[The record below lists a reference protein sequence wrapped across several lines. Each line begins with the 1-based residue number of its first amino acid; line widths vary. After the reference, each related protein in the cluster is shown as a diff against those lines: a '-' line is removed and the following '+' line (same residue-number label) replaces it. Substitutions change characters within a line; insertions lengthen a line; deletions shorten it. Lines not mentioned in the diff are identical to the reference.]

1 MRAMSPPT
9 CGRASLTAPFGV
21 PAPDRADDATAVL
34 FRTLEP
40 ARVALGARA
49 PRVLHDQLE
58 VHAIPA
64 PTGLEGTRAD
74 WVADRFR
81 ALGLQ
86 HVIIDAAGNVRGE
99 RPGERGLAPVVVGA
113 HLDTV
118 FDAAT
123 PLAVQRD
130 GLRYVAP
137 GIADNARGLAA
148 LVAIAAACNGT
159 LLRTRRPLLFV
170 ATTGEEGAGDLRGA
184 KALFDELG
192 SHVAS
197 AVMIDGAGD
206 EAIVHKAL
214 GARRLR
220 VEWRG
225 EGGHSWNAFGTANAL
240 HAAAACAARLAALAL
255 PRSPRATLAVTR
267 MAGGHAINA
276 IPAEAWLEVDCR
288 STDAAALDRLAR
300 EVERA
305 AAHATAEENA
315 RARRDRA
322 ELTVS
327 VTTIGARPCGELPAA
342 HPLVV
347 AAASA
352 TRLTGG
358 TPSLDTASTDASVP
372 IARGI
377 PAITIGAGG
386 SAGGAHTLDE
396 WYDDRGSARGLVRA
410 LTIVATAAGLG

>member
-1 MRAMSPPT
+1 MLPPT
-9 CGRASLTAPFGV
+9 H
-21 PAPDRADDATAVL
+21 DATRLIHGAL
-34 FRTLEP
+34 AT
-40 ARVALGARA
+40 AHAALGARA
-49 PRVLHDQLE
+49 PLVLLDQLE

-64 PTGLEGTRAD
+64 PTGLEGARAA

-81 ALGLQ
+81 ALGME
-86 HVIIDAAGNVRGE
+86 HVIVDAAGNVRGE
-99 RPGERGLAPVVVGA
+99 RPGERGLAPVVIGA

-118 FDAAT
+118 FDAT
-123 PLAVQRD
+123 TSLAVQRD

-148 LVAIAAACNGT
+148 LVALAAACNGT
-159 LLRTRRPLLFV
+159 LVRTRRPLLFA

-192 SHVAS
+192 THVAA

-206 EAIVHKAL
+206 EAIVHRAL
-214 GARRLR
+214 GVRRLR
-220 VEWRG
+220 VHWQG
-225 EGGHSWNAFGTANAL
+225 AGGHSWSAFGTANAL
-240 HAAAACAARLAALAL
+240 HAAAGCAARLASLSM
-255 PRSPRATLAVTR
+255 PRSAHATLSVTR

-276 IPAEAWLEVDCR
+276 IPADAWLEVDCR
-288 STDAAALDRLAR
+288 STSAAALDRLAR

-305 AAHATAEENA
+305 AATATADENA
-315 RARRDRA
+315 RSRRDA
-322 ELTVS
+322 PPLVVTVS
-327 VTTIGARPCGELPAA
+327 TIGARPCGELAVD
-342 HPLVV
+342 HPLVR
-347 AAASA
+347 AAVSA

-358 TPSLDTASTDASVP
+358 TPALEVASTDASIP

-386 SAGGAHTLDE
+386 SAGAAHTTDE

-410 LTIVATAAGLG
+410 LTIVAATAGLG